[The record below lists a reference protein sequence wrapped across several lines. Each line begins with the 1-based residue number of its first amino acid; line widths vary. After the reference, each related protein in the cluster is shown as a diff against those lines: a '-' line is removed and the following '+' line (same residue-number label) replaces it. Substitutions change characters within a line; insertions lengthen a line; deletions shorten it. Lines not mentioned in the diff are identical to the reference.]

1 MILIRPHGKLFETD
15 TNFTDPGVYLLL
27 FGGDT
32 TPVASSGTVDMSKVS
47 EPQRITYTLQNGDK
61 VIRIVTVQPENF
73 FRSVMVDTLTDFTI
87 DDPRKQ
93 NIQSVQ
99 KAKAYKDMMEL
110 LEDTPSRRA
119 VINRQY
125 MKHLLPTTKL
135 SDAHDIVE
143 VSYPL
148 HLEEI
153 SLLDAPQAVVLI
165 LPDEN
170 DVVKLKVER
179 LKVDSLDDLSGIE
192 GRIVNYN
199 GAYMK
204 FENPS
209 WQSITTSEE
218 SSSPPDGVVVTKLS
232 DTTFSMTILGST
244 VVRRAANSSIVS
256 GSTISVDLSTA
267 PGHFFINNTGINLG
281 SIVQTEGYSNSPISS
296 SIIGDPYV
304 TTLNGKLYK
313 LPNKHCNYCLI
324 QTDDLIINASVRP
337 VSKEIMKIRQTYV
350 EKYQI
355 VEPQHTEYFVDEI
368 YIEYLKKYPLLIDM
382 DTNIKMDHTTKLSNV
397 RVFEPRGKKTLKCP
411 IQGRFEYSRKII
423 TINGA
428 NSKYHIELR
437 KFDHPQMV
445 NGLHLSIRN
454 RWTKKKPVGVL
465 TGMHHKHCVIKRLT
479 STRDIEYKCSLPCKK
494 KVEMEW
500 RSTKRP
506 YQ

>member
-1 MILIRPHGKLFETD
+1 MILIRPHDKIFETD
-15 TNFTDPGVYLLL
+15 TSFTDPGVHLLL

-32 TPVASSGTVDMSKVS
+32 TPVASSGTVDLSKVS
-47 EPQRITYTLQNGDK
+47 EPQRITYTLQNGDE

-73 FRSVMVDTLTDFTI
+73 FRSVMVDSLTDFTI
-87 DDPRKQ
+87 DNPRKQ
-93 NIQSVQ
+93 NIKSVQ
-99 KAKAYKDMMEL
+99 KANAYKDMMQL
-110 LEDTPSRRA
+110 LEDKPSRKA

-125 MKHLLPTTKL
+125 LSHLLPTNKL
-135 SDAHDIVE
+135 SDVFDSVE
-143 VSYPL
+143 VTYPR
-148 HLEEI
+148 HLEEVA
-153 SLLDAPQAVVLI
+153 LLDAPQVVVMI

-179 LKVDSLDDLSGIE
+179 LKVDSLEGLSGIE

-199 GAYMK
+199 ETYMK

-218 SSSPPDGVVVTKLS
+218 SSYPPDGVVVTKLS
-232 DTTFSMTILGST
+232 DTTFSITILGST
-244 VVRRAANSSIVS
+244 SVRRAADSSIVS
-256 GSTISVDLSTA
+256 DSTISVDLSNA

-281 SIVQTEGYSNSPISS
+281 SIVQTEGYSNSTISS

-304 TTLNGKLYK
+304 TTLAGKLYK

-337 VSKEIMKIRQTYV
+337 PSKEILKIRQNYV
-350 EKYQI
+350 DKYRI

-368 YIEYLKKYPLLIDM
+368 YIEYLRKYPLLIDM
-382 DTNIKMDHTTKLSNV
+382 DTNIKIDHATKLSNV

-411 IQGRFEYSRKII
+411 IQGRFEYSRKVIV
-423 TINGA
+423 INGTD
-428 NSKYHIELR
+428 SKYHIELR

-454 RWTKKKPVGVL
+454 RRTKKKSVGVL

-494 KVEMEW
+494 EVKMEW

-506 YQ
+506 DR